1 MSYEQDFFS
10 QRILK
15 DLTVK
20 VPLEMQAAGNGY
32 EVISEDNVK
41 DAINYDLKS
50 ILLTSKG
57 ERFDKNFGVG
67 LRQYLFEQQGSPKLG
82 SLRREIDRQISIYM
96 PWLSQY
102 DVNVRID
109 IDKHMSHVEIKYKI
123 NDINIVG
130 YFNISVELSSL

>member
-1 MSYEQDFFS
+1 MSFEQDFFS

-20 VPLEMQAAGNGY
+20 VPLEITDDGNGY
-32 EVISEDNVK
+32 TTISESDVT

-50 ILLTSKG
+50 VLLTSKG

-67 LRQYLFEQQGSPKLG
+67 IKQYLFETQGSPKLG

-96 PWLSQY
+96 PWLSQFNT
-102 DVNVRID
+102 NVRSSIEKQAVYVD
-109 IDKHMSHVEIKYKI
+109 IKYKV
-123 NDINIVG
+123 NNANIVG
-130 YFNISVELSSL
+130 HFNLSVELSSI